1 MLFEKAVTIKAPLQE
16 VWNFLWDPEKL
27 ASCIE
32 GCEKIEVIE
41 PRKKYTALVEA
52 KVGPFKTS
60 FSVELQLEEVDES
73 HIKAR
78 AAGKDSKIAASM
90 RQQIELQLKEN
101 PGQGTELNFKT
112 DVSILGKLA
121 TLGHWIIKKKADEVM
136 EQFVSRMKAQLE
148 KDGGN

>member
-1 MLFEKAVTIKAPLQE
+1 MLFEKAVTVNAPLQE

-27 ASCIE
+27 TTCIE
-32 GCEKIEVIE
+32 GCQKIEVVE
-41 PRKKYTALVEA
+41 PRKKYAALVEA

-60 FSVELQLEEVDES
+60 FSVELELEEVDES
-73 HIKAR
+73 HIKAK

-90 RQQIELQLKEN
+90 KQQIDLQLKDKAGE
-101 PGQGTELNFKT
+101 GTELNFKT

-136 EQFVSRMKAQLE
+136 EQFVSRMKVQLE
-148 KDGGN
+148 KKGGH